1 MPTPAARRADDHRN
15 PEPEATMALKVTTT
29 LKKPGV
35 FVVSPVGSI
44 DTTSYSI
51 LDEKVGAVL
60 AQQPDLVIFDLES
73 TDYIN
78 SMGIRVLVKTKK
90 ALQAR
95 NAKLVFIN
103 LQPPIRKVFDI
114 LNALPSL
121 QVFASVAEL
130 DAYLDAMQAA
140 AGGAPKV
147 RA

>member
-1 MPTPAARRADDHRN
+1 
-15 PEPEATMALKVTTT
+15 MALSVTAA

-35 FVVSPVGSI
+35 FVVAPAGSI
-44 DTTSYSI
+44 DTTTHRI
-51 LDEKVGAVL
+51 LEEKVDAVL
-60 AQQPDLVIFDLES
+60 AQQPDLVIFDLER

-95 NAKLVFIN
+95 NAKIVFIN

-121 QVFASVAEL
+121 QVFASIAEL

-140 AGGAPKV
+140 AGGTPK
-147 RA
+147 ADA

>member
-15 PEPEATMALKVTTT
+15 PESEATMALKVTTT

-140 AGGAPKV
+140 AGGTPKPH
-147 RA
+147 A

>member
-1 MPTPAARRADDHRN
+1 
-15 PEPEATMALKVTTT
+15 MALRVTSV

-35 FVVSPVGSI
+35 FVVAPVGSI
-44 DTTSYSI
+44 DTASHRI
-51 LDEKVGAVL
+51 LEEKVESVL
-60 AQQPDLVIFDLES
+60 QQQPDLLIFDLEF

-140 AGGAPKV
+140 AGGTPKAD
-147 RA
+147 R

>member
-1 MPTPAARRADDHRN
+1 
-15 PEPEATMALKVTTT
+15 MALNVTSAV
-29 LKKPGV
+29 KKPGV
-35 FVVSPVGSI
+35 YVVAPVGAI
-44 DTTSYSI
+44 DTTSHKI
-51 LDEKVGAVL
+51 LEEKVESVL
-60 AQQPDLVIFDLES
+60 QQQPDLVIFDLEF

-95 NAKLVFIN
+95 NAKLAFIN

-121 QVFASVAEL
+121 QVFASIAEM

-140 AGGAPKV
+140 AGGAPKAD
-147 RA
+147 R

>member
-1 MPTPAARRADDHRN
+1 
-15 PEPEATMALKVTTT
+15 MALKVTTA

-35 FVVSPVGSI
+35 YVVAPVGSI
-44 DTTSYSI
+44 DTASHGI
-51 LDEKVGAVL
+51 LEEKVEAVL
-60 AQQPDLVIFDLES
+60 QLQPDLVIFDLEF
-73 TDYIN
+73 TEYIN

-95 NAKLVFIN
+95 QAKLVFIN

-140 AGGAPKV
+140 AGGVSKLD
-147 RA
+147 R

>member
-1 MPTPAARRADDHRN
+1 
-15 PEPEATMALKVTTT
+15 MALKVTTA

-35 FVVSPVGSI
+35 FVVAPVGSI

-51 LDEKVGAVL
+51 LDDKVDAVL
-60 AQQPDLVIFDLES
+60 AQQPDLVIFDLEF

-95 NAKLVFIN
+95 SAKLVFIN

-140 AGGAPKV
+140 AGGAPKLH
-147 RA
+147 A

>member
-1 MPTPAARRADDHRN
+1 
-15 PEPEATMALKVTTT
+15 MALKVTTSP
-29 LKKPGV
+29 KKPGV
-35 FVVSPVGSI
+35 FVVAPVGSI
-44 DTTSYSI
+44 DTTSHAI
-51 LDEKVGAVL
+51 LEEKVNSVL
-60 AQQPDLVIFDLES
+60 AQQPDLVIFDLEF

-121 QVFASVAEL
+121 QVFASIAEL

-140 AGGAPKV
+140 AGGTPK
-147 RA
+147 AGT